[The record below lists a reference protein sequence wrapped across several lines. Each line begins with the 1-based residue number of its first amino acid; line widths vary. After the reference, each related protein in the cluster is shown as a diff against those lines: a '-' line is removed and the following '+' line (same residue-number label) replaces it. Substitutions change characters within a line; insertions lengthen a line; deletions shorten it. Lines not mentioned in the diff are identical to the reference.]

1 MREVEQKNAPEAVCR
16 ITTEAGRGLLA
27 RSCGS
32 LHAKQGMFFCIT
44 VPRGPFQVRSAH
56 LWLPCP
62 TVIFPAAPEAET
74 GGCNYE
80 TATKSVFPVV

>member
-1 MREVEQKNAPEAVCR
+1 MREVEQKMLQRLCVELPLRLAGDCWPGLAAHCMLNKVC
-16 ITTEAGRGLLA
+16 
-27 RSCGS
+27 
-32 LHAKQGMFFCIT
+32 FFCIT

-74 GGCNYE
+74 GDCN
-80 TATKSVFPVV
+80 